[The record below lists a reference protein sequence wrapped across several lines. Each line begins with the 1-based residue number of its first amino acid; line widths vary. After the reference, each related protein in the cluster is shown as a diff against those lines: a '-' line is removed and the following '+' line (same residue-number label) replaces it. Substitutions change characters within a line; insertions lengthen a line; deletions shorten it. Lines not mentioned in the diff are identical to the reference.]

1 MQAGTKQTFRV
12 IVSLICRVTLLA
24 IALPVLLRQ
33 FPDYRL
39 PYRYPTD
46 WVIVTVCDALAV
58 GAPLMR
64 WRKMAFLAGAA
75 AMGAHYYYRHF
86 VPVGDLVYMG
96 VAILFVLQPSS
107 ERKVVKQ
114 GPKAR

>member
-1 MQAGTKQTFRV
+1 VQAGSKQTFRV
-12 IVSLICRVTLLA
+12 IVSLICRVALLA
-24 IALPVLLRQ
+24 IAVPVLLRH
-33 FPDYRL
+33 FPDYKL

-46 WVIVTVCDALAV
+46 WIVVTVCDTAAV
-58 GAPLMR
+58 VAPLMR
-64 WRKMAFLAGAA
+64 SRKLAFLAGAA

>member
-1 MQAGTKQTFRV
+1 
-12 IVSLICRVTLLA
+12 
-24 IALPVLLRQ
+24 
-33 FPDYRL
+33 
-39 PYRYPTD
+39 
-46 WVIVTVCDALAV
+46 
-58 GAPLMR
+58 
-64 WRKMAFLAGAA
+64 
-75 AMGAHYYYRHF
+75 MGAHYYYRHF